1 MEQAE
6 VAVECFCGVKELCIG
21 SGGEQRCGD
30 LAGDQ
35 AAFAD
40 ACEDDAMASLGGCGE
55 EGGDLIEGLALRTF
69 EALSELLEGG
79 GFDAD

>member
-1 MEQAE
+1 MES
-6 VAVECFCGVKELCIG
+6 FCGVQELCGG

-30 LAGDQ
+30 LAGDE

-40 ACEDDAMASLGGCGE
+40 AREDDAMASLGGCGE
-55 EGGDLIEGLALRTF
+55 EGGDLFEGFALRTF
-69 EALSELLEGG
+69 EPPGNLLEGG